1 MKNNCFPHHKVIRDY
16 SSAHRLHH
24 HLFPKYGF
32 YNLKKL
38 IKNAMIMIEGIVC
51 KHTSL
56 SIIYHHLTKLYIHV
70 NQYQVINS
78 SARIN
83 LIHTIIIIVVVVPTH
98 TEKPNRLMI
107 SGKEKEERR
116 KLRCVFIKLGQI
128 TTTTTTTAL
137 LSNEIC
143 KKSKDQC
150 DNN

>member
-83 LIHTIIIIVVVVPTH
+83 LIHTIIIIVVVVVPIVNTH
-98 TEKPNRLMI
+98 WKTEQRWWWSVVKKKKKGEN
-107 SGKEKEERR
+107 
-116 KLRCVFIKLGQI
+116 CAVFINLDK
-128 TTTTTTTAL
+128 
-137 LSNEIC
+137 
-143 KKSKDQC
+143 
-150 DNN
+150 